1 MKWTPRDLLMI
12 VGLIALG
19 WILFQ
24 AGEVLVPFILA
35 GVFAFALNPV
45 VSFLTKQVRLPRTI
59 SILIVYL
66 VLISLTVTAL
76 VFITTRLISEIRL
89 VTAGSTI
96 DATARQFIEGLPT
109 WDIAGQSVSLQ
120 AFATQGLTSL
130 SNYTSTLETRGV
142 GIFQGALREGVYF
155 LIFLVTAFYLLKDGR
170 KIKSAIN
177 SLIPD
182 RYHGDFLVIWA
193 KVQVIL
199 GNYLR
204 GQLLLMLIIGVLSY
218 ILFEGLGIKYALILA
233 LMAGLLE
240 VVPIVGPIVTAFVAA
255 GVAFFTAAN
264 RFGLDPTAL
273 SMAILGGCLV
283 IQQLENYVIVP
294 GVYSR
299 LTSLHPALVMFV
311 VIIGGAVFGPIGF
324 ILAVPTTASI
334 KVIAEYL
341 ASKP

>member
-1 MKWTPRDLLMI
+1 MKWTSRDLLMFG
-12 VGLIALG
+12 GLVALG
-19 WILFQ
+19 WVLFQ
-24 AGEVLVPFILA
+24 AGEVLIPFILA

-45 VSFLTKQVRLPRTI
+45 VSFLTKQVKLPRTA

-89 VTAGSTI
+89 ATAGSTI

-120 AFATQGLTSL
+120 AFANQGLASL
-130 SNYTSTLETRGV
+130 SNYTSTLESRAV
-142 GIFQGALREGVYF
+142 GIFQGAVREAVYF

-170 KIKSAIN
+170 KIKSATD
-177 SLIPD
+177 SLVPD
-182 RYHGDFLVIWA
+182 RYHEDFLVIWA

-218 ILFEGLGIKYALILA
+218 ILFEGLGVKYALILA
-233 LMAGLLE
+233 LLAGLLE
-240 VVPIVGPIVTAFVAA
+240 VVPIIGPIVTAFVAA
-255 GVAFFTAAN
+255 GVAFFTADN

-299 LTSLHPALVMFV
+299 LTSLHPSLVMFV

>member
-12 VGLIALG
+12 GGLVALG
-19 WILFQ
+19 WVLFQ

-45 VSFLTKQVRLPRTI
+45 VTLISSQVKFPRTI

-66 VLISLTVTAL
+66 VLISLSVTAL
-76 VFITTRLISEIRL
+76 VFITTRLIAEFRL

-96 DATARQFIEGLPT
+96 DETARDFIENLPT
-109 WDIAGQSVSLQ
+109 WDIAGQAVSLK
-120 AFATQGLTSL
+120 AFANQGLISL
-130 SNYTSTLETRGV
+130 SNYTSTLENRAV

-170 KIKSAIN
+170 KIKSALN
-177 SLIPD
+177 SMVPD
-182 RYHGDFLVIWA
+182 RYHSDFLVIWS

-204 GQLLLMLIIGVLSY
+204 GQLLLMLIIGFLSY

-233 LMAGLLE
+233 ILAGFLE

-255 GVAFFTAAN
+255 AVAFFTAAN
-264 RFGLDPTAL
+264 RFGLDPTTLTLAV
-273 SMAILGGCLV
+273 LGGCLV

-294 GVYSR
+294 GIYSR

-311 VIIGGAVFGPIGF
+311 VIVGGAVFGPIGF
-324 ILAVPTTASI
+324 ILAVPVTASI